1 MNYTP
6 LNPEAILESI
16 SGGFFALDANFTF
29 TYWNKAAEEGT
40 RLTKE
45 EVLGKNVFEIFPNL
59 EHSELGEKY
68 RTAFETKTFQ
78 SYVNTYRD
86 ATMERW
92 FDFRIYP
99 NAEGLSVFLQDITEQ
114 KRQERQRE
122 MLIRISHSINTA
134 TQLEDLC
141 GDVAGIIRTSY
152 GLPVQNVLLYF
163 HRPHDEQL
171 ILLAPEMSISEL
183 QKNLYAVSVA
193 SNQELASV
201 EAFRNGTRIV
211 TTDLARSVL
220 YAFAPE
226 KVVTSTISTLVAL
239 PLRVERERLGVLEV
253 LLENG
258 KDLAEH
264 EAAFLALVAS
274 EVAVGISRRGLIDA
288 LRVKNV
294 DLEIQRTQTQE
305 AHEKLK
311 RFLAF
316 FSHELR
322 APLNSIIGF
331 SDLIA
336 EENNKNDAEKIAEY
350 NSAIKSSGTH
360 LLHLINDIL
369 DLSKIEAG
377 KFELHFAPISIRT
390 LLDAVKQTVQ
400 PQMESKKI
408 DLQIVIDDEIDVIIA
423 DGVRMKQVLL
433 NLVTN
438 AIKFSK
444 AETSVVR
451 VSALRNKNDIEFA
464 VQDFGVGI
472 PKEEIPTLFQPFQQT
487 ADGTKRSDGTG
498 LGLAITKKLVELHGG
513 SLFVV
518 SEYGEGSTFIARLPI
533 LVQVENEAEKMLRKI
548 SEVTDGSRQKRVLIV
563 EDKPHARTLLHTY
576 LTEAGYVT
584 EIAVNGVDALE
595 KAKLWKPDVITL
607 DILIPVKD
615 GWQVL
620 RELKE
625 HPLCKDIPVIIV
637 SMVDERNVG
646 FGLGAVEYFVKP
658 VQKEELIAAIK
669 KVERSA
675 AQRSAKILVIDDDKS
690 VTDLVQVILESEGC
704 TVVKAHNGKEGLM
717 LAEREKPD
725 LIILDLVMP
734 ELSGFNVAYQLKHNP
749 ATYTIPVMI
758 MTSMEID
765 DETREQLEGFVVSL
779 MKKSGFT
786 KRDLL
791 NEIASIDTP
800 RKIGGKKE

>member
-40 RLTKE
+40 RLTKD

-141 GDVAGIIRTSY
+141 GEVAGIIRTSY

-274 EVAVGISRRGLIDA
+274 EVAVGISRRGLIDE

-336 EENNKNDAEKIAEY
+336 EENSKNDAEKIAEY

-408 DLQIVIDDEIDVIIA
+408 DLQIVIDDEIDEIIA

-444 AETSVVR
+444 AESSVVR
-451 VSALRNKNDIEFA
+451 VCALRNKNDIEFS

-533 LVQVENEAEKMLRKI
+533 LVQVENEAEKMLKKI

-658 VQKEELIAAIK
+658 VQKDDLIAAIK
-669 KVERSA
+669 KVESSA

-704 TVVKAHNGKEGLM
+704 TVVKAHNGKDGLL

>member
-1 MNYTP
+1 MDYNS

-16 SGGFFALDANFTF
+16 SGGFFALDKDFKF
-29 TYWNKAAEEGT
+29 TYWNKAAAEGT
-40 RLTKE
+40 RIKRE
-45 EVLGKNVFEIFPNL
+45 DVIGKSVFDIFPNL
-59 EHSELGEKY
+59 EKSELGEKY
-68 RTAFETKTFQ
+68 RRAFETKTYQ
-78 SYVNTYRD
+78 SYVNRYVD
-86 ATMERW
+86 AQFEKW

-99 NAEGLSVFLQDITEQ
+99 NADGLSVFLQDITEQ

-122 MLIRISHSINTA
+122 TLLRISHVINTA

-141 GDVAGIIRTSY
+141 GDVVHIIAQDYELSQ
-152 GLPVQNVLLYF
+152 QNVLFYF
-163 HRPHDEQL
+163 HRPHDDQL
-171 ILLAPEMSISEL
+171 ILLAPDFPMSEAQRSV
-183 QKNLYAVSVA
+183 YAIPIA
-193 SNQELASV
+193 NETLASV
-201 EAFRNGTRIV
+201 EAFQTGSRIV
-211 TTDLARSVL
+211 TSDISRGIL

-226 KVVTSTISTLVAL
+226 KIVSASVTTLLSL
-239 PLRVERERLGVLEV
+239 PLRVERERLGVLEIV
-253 LLENG
+253 MNSG
-258 KDLAEH
+258 KDIAEQ
-264 EAAFLALVAS
+264 EAAFLSLVAG
-274 EVAVGISRRGLIDA
+274 EVAVGISRRGLIDE

-294 DLEIQRTQTQE
+294 DLEIQRAQTQE

-311 RFLAF
+311 RSLAF

-331 SDLIA
+331 SDLIT
-336 EENNKNDAEKIAEY
+336 EDLEKMEREKLLEY
-350 NSAIKSSGTH
+350 TSAIKSSGSH

-369 DLSKIEAG
+369 DLSKMEAG
-377 KFELHFAPISIRT
+377 KLELHYSTVNIRE
-390 LLDAVKQTVQ
+390 LFDSVRQTVQ
-400 PQMESKKI
+400 PQIDGKKI
-408 DLQIVIDDEIDVIIA
+408 HLEVLVDDELDEIIA
-423 DGVRMKQVLL
+423 DGIRLKQVLI

-438 AIKFSK
+438 AIKFSHHDGK
-444 AETSVVR
+444 III
-451 VSALRNKNDIEFA
+451 SARRSKNDIEIS

-472 PKEEIPTLFQPFQQT
+472 KKDEIQTLFQPFQQT
-487 ADGTKRSDGTG
+487 AEGAKKSESSG

-513 SLFVV
+513 ALFVV

-533 LVQVENEAEKMLRKI
+533 LVQVESEKDIVLRKI
-548 SEVTDGSRQKRVLIV
+548 SDAAGGQKKRVLIV

-584 EIAVNGVDALE
+584 EIATNGVEALE

-607 DILIPVKD
+607 DILLPVKD

-625 HPLCKDIPVIIV
+625 HPLCKDIPVIII

-658 VQKEELIAAIK
+658 VQKNELIAAIR
-669 KVERSA
+669 KVEETQ
-675 AQRSAKILVIDDDKS
+675 AQKSAKILVVDDDTA

-704 TVVKAHNGKEGLM
+704 VVLKAHNGKEGLL
-717 LAEREKPD
+717 LAEKEKPD

-779 MKKSGFT
+779 MRKSGFT

-791 NEIASIDTP
+791 NEIAAIE
-800 RKIGGKKE
+800 GKRG

>member
-16 SGGFFALDANFTF
+16 SGGFFALDKEFNF

-40 RLTKE
+40 KLKKE

-59 EHSELGEKY
+59 EHSALGEKY
-68 RTAFETKTFQ
+68 RTAFETNTFQ
-78 SYVNTYRD
+78 SYVNSYRD
-86 ATMERW
+86 ETMEKW
-92 FDFRIYP
+92 FEFRIYP

-141 GDVAGIIRTSY
+141 GEVAGIIRTGY
-152 GLPVQNVLLYF
+152 NLPAQNVLLYF

-171 ILLAPEMSISEL
+171 ILLAPELTLTDL
-183 QKNLYAVSVA
+183 QKELYAISVA
-193 SNQELASV
+193 ANSDRASV

-211 TTDLARSVL
+211 TTDLARSIL
-220 YAFAPE
+220 YAYAPE
-226 KVVTSTISTLVAL
+226 KVITSTISTLIAI
-239 PLRVERERLGVLEV
+239 PLRVEREKLGVLEV
-253 LLENG
+253 LLDCG
-258 KDLAEH
+258 KELAEH
-264 EAAFLALVAS
+264 EAGFLALVAS
-274 EVAVGISRRGLIDA
+274 EVAVGISRRGLIDE

-294 DLEIQRTQTQE
+294 DLEIQRAQTQE
-305 AHEKLK
+305 AHDKLK

-331 SDLIA
+331 SDLMS
-336 EENNKNDAEKIAEY
+336 ENIESMDRNTMTEY
-350 NSAIKSSGTH
+350 NAAIKSSGTH

-377 KFELHFAPISIRT
+377 KLDLHFAPIGVRM
-390 LLDAVKQTVQ
+390 LCDAVKQTVL
-400 PQMESKKI
+400 PQLEAKKI
-408 DLQIVIDDEIDVIIA
+408 DLRIAIDEEIDEIIA

-433 NLVTN
+433 NLATN
-438 AIKFSK
+438 AVKFSP
-444 AETSVVR
+444 ADSVVLF
-451 VSALRNKNDIEFA
+451 SAKRSKNDIEFS
-464 VQDFGVGI
+464 VQDHGI
-472 PKEEIPTLFQPFQQT
+472 GIKKEEIQTLFQPFQQT
-487 ADGTKRSDGTG
+487 MEGGKKSEGTG
-498 LGLAITKKLVELHGG
+498 LGLAITKKIVELHGG
-513 SLFVV
+513 SLFAV
-518 SEYGEGSTFIARLPI
+518 SEFGEGSTFIARLPI
-533 LVQVENEAEKMLRKI
+533 LVQVEQEAQTVLRKI
-548 SEVTDGSRQKRVLIV
+548 SDVTEGAKQKRVLIV

-576 LTEAGYVT
+576 LTEAGYIT

-620 RELKE
+620 RELKD

-658 VQKEELIAAIK
+658 VQKEDLIAAVK
-669 KVERSA
+669 KVEGSVS
-675 AQRSAKILVIDDDKS
+675 QKSTKILVIDDDKS
-690 VTDLVQVILESEGC
+690 VTDLIEVILEAEGC
-704 TVVKAHNGKEGLM
+704 TVLKAHNGKEGLV
-717 LAEREKPD
+717 LAEKEKPD

-779 MKKSGFT
+779 MRKSGFT

-791 NEIASIDTP
+791 NEIASIDP
-800 RKIGGKKE
+800 ARGIEGKKK

>member
-16 SGGFFALDANFTF
+16 SGGFFALDKYFKL

-40 RLTKE
+40 YLKRD
-45 EVLGKNVFEIFPNL
+45 EVIGKSVYEVFPNL
-59 EHSELGEKY
+59 EKSELGEKY
-68 RTAFETKTFQ
+68 RRAFETKTFQ
-78 SYVNTYRD
+78 SFVSRYKDDRF
-86 ATMERW
+86 EKW

-99 NAEGLSVFLQDITEQ
+99 NVDGLSVFLQDITEQ

-122 MLIRISHSINTA
+122 TLLHISHAINSA
-134 TQLEDLC
+134 AQLEDLC
-141 GDVAGIIRTSY
+141 ANIVHIIAESY
-152 GLPVQNVLLYF
+152 ELPQQNVLVYF

-171 ILLAPEMSISEL
+171 ILLAPELPLTDL
-183 QKNLYAVSVA
+183 QKNLYAISTGTA
-193 SNQELASV
+193 DFASV
-201 EAFRNGTRIV
+201 DAFRTGSKIV
-211 TTDLARSVL
+211 TTDIARSVM

-226 KVVTSTISTLVAL
+226 KVITSTVHTLLAL

-253 LLENG
+253 LLNYG
-258 KDLAEH
+258 KEIAEH
-264 EAAFLALVAS
+264 EAAFLSLVAS
-274 EVAVGISRRGLIDA
+274 EVAVGISRRGLIDE

-294 DLEIQRTQTQE
+294 DLEIQRAQTQE

-331 SDLIA
+331 SDLIN
-336 EENNKNDAEKIAEY
+336 EDISSMDRGKLAEY
-350 NSAIKSSGTH
+350 NAAIKSSGTH

-377 KFELHFAPISIRT
+377 KLELHHTPVGVRNLIES
-390 LLDAVKQTVQ
+390 VMQTVQ
-400 PQMESKKI
+400 PQIESKKI
-408 DLQIVIDDEIDVIIA
+408 TFESTIDEELDEIIA
-423 DGVRMKQVLL
+423 DSVRMKQVLI

-438 AIKFSK
+438 AVKFSH
-444 AETSVVR
+444 AEGKVILAVK
-451 VSALRNKNDIEFA
+451 RNKNDIEFS

-472 PKEEIPTLFQPFQQT
+472 RKEDINSLFQPFQQT
-487 ADGTKRSDGTG
+487 ADGAKKSEGTG
-498 LGLAITKKLVELHGG
+498 LGLAITKKIVELHGG

-518 SEYGEGSTFIARLPI
+518 SDFGEGSTFIARVPI
-533 LVQVENEAEKMLRKI
+533 LVQVEKEAEQVLQKI
-548 SEVTDGSRQKRVLIV
+548 SEVTDGGRQKRVLIV

-584 EIAVNGVDALE
+584 EIAANGVEALE

-620 RELKE
+620 RELKD
-625 HPLCKDIPVIIV
+625 HPLCKDIPVIII

-658 VQKEELIAAIK
+658 VQKNDLLAAVK
-669 KVERSA
+669 KVEGMH
-675 AQRSAKILVIDDDKS
+675 AQKSAKILVVDDDKS

-704 TVVKAHNGKEGLM
+704 TVLKAHNGKDGLV
-717 LAEREKPD
+717 LAEKEKPD

-765 DETREQLEGFVVSL
+765 DETREQLQGFVVSL
-779 MKKSGFT
+779 MRKSGFT

-791 NEIASIDTP
+791 NEIASIE
-800 RKIGGKKE
+800 GKKQ

>member
-16 SGGFFALDANFTF
+16 SGGFFALDKEFNF

-40 RLTKE
+40 TLRKE

-59 EHSELGEKY
+59 EQSALGEKY
-68 RTAFETKTFQ
+68 RTAFETNTFQ
-78 SYVNTYRD
+78 SYINSYRD
-86 ATMERW
+86 ETMEKW
-92 FDFRIYP
+92 FEFRIYP

-141 GDVAGIIRTSY
+141 GEVAGIIRTGY
-152 GLPVQNVLLYF
+152 DLPTQNVLIYF

-171 ILLAPEMSISEL
+171 ILLAPELALTDL
-183 QKNLYAVSVA
+183 QKELYAIPVA
-193 SNQELASV
+193 ANTDRASV

-211 TTDLARSVL
+211 TTDLARSIL
-220 YAFAPE
+220 YAYAPE
-226 KVVTSTISTLVAL
+226 KVITSRISTLIAM
-239 PLRVERERLGVLEV
+239 PLRVEREKLGVLEV
-253 LLENG
+253 LLDCG
-258 KDLAEH
+258 KELAEQ
-264 EAAFLALVAS
+264 EAGFLALVAG
-274 EVAVGISRRGLIDA
+274 EVAVGISRRGLIDE

-294 DLEIQRTQTQE
+294 DLEIQRAQTQE
-305 AHEKLK
+305 AHDKLK

-331 SDLIA
+331 SDLMSESIDSTDRD
-336 EENNKNDAEKIAEY
+336 KLTEY
-350 NSAIKSSGTH
+350 TAAIKSSGTH

-377 KFELHFAPISIRT
+377 KLDLRFAPIGVRS
-390 LLDAVKQTVQ
+390 LFDAVKQTVQ
-400 PQMESKKI
+400 PQLEAKKI
-408 DLQIVIDDEIDVIIA
+408 DLRITIDDEIDEIIA
-423 DGVRMKQVLL
+423 DSVRMKQVLL
-433 NLVTN
+433 NLVSN
-438 AIKFSK
+438 AVKFSQ
-444 AETSVVR
+444 AESVVLFNAKR
-451 VSALRNKNDIEFA
+451 SKNDIEFS
-464 VQDFGVGI
+464 VQDHGI
-472 PKEEIPTLFQPFQQT
+472 GIKKDEIQTLFQPFQQT
-487 ADGTKRSDGTG
+487 MEGGKKSEGTG
-498 LGLAITKKLVELHGG
+498 LGLAITKKIVELHGG
-513 SLFVV
+513 SLFAV
-518 SEYGEGSTFIARLPI
+518 SEFGEGSTFIARLPI
-533 LVQVENEAEKMLRKI
+533 LVQVEQEAETVLKKI
-548 SEVTDGSRQKRVLIV
+548 SDVTDGTKQKRVLIV

-576 LTEAGYVT
+576 LTEAGYIT

-620 RELKE
+620 RELKD
-625 HPLCKDIPVIIV
+625 HPLCRDIPVIIV

-658 VQKEELIAAIK
+658 VQKDDLIAAVK
-669 KVERSA
+669 KVEGTVS
-675 AQRSAKILVIDDDKS
+675 QKSTKILVIDDDKS
-690 VTDLVQVILESEGC
+690 VTDLIQVILESEGC
-704 TVVKAHNGKEGLM
+704 TVLKAHNGKEGLV
-717 LAEREKPD
+717 LAEKEKPD

-734 ELSGFNVAYQLKHNP
+734 ELSGFSVAYQLKHNP

-779 MKKSGFT
+779 MRKSGFT

-791 NEIASIDTP
+791 NEIASIDP
-800 RKIGGKKE
+800 ARGIEGKKE

>member
-1 MNYTP
+1 MNYNS

-16 SGGFFALDANFTF
+16 SGGFFALDKNYKF
-29 TYWNKAAEEGT
+29 TYWNKAAAEGT
-40 RLTKE
+40 RMKRE
-45 EVLGKNVFEIFPNL
+45 DVIGKSVFEVFPNL
-59 EHSELGEKY
+59 EKSELGEKY
-68 RTAFETKTFQ
+68 RRAFETKTYQ
-78 SYVNTYRD
+78 SYVNRYVD
-86 ATMERW
+86 AQFEKW

-99 NAEGLSVFLQDITEQ
+99 NADGLSVFLQDITEQ

-122 MLIRISHSINTA
+122 TLLRISHVINTA

-141 GDVAGIIRTSY
+141 SDVVRIIAQDY
-152 GLPVQNVLLYF
+152 GLPQQNVLLYF
-163 HRPHDEQL
+163 HRPHDDQL
-171 ILLAPEMSISEL
+171 ILLAPDFPMDEAQRSVYAIPIASE
-183 QKNLYAVSVA
+183 KF
-193 SNQELASV
+193 ASV
-201 EAFRNGTRIV
+201 EAFQTGTRIV
-211 TTDLARSVL
+211 TSDISRGIL

-226 KVVTSTISTLVAL
+226 KIVSTNITTLLSL

-253 LLENG
+253 VMNSG
-258 KDLAEH
+258 KDIAEQ
-264 EAAFLALVAS
+264 EAAFLSLVAG
-274 EVAVGISRRGLIDA
+274 EVAVGISRRGLIDE

-294 DLEIQRTQTQE
+294 DLEIQRAQTQE

-311 RFLAF
+311 RSLAF

-331 SDLIA
+331 SDLIT
-336 EENNKNDAEKIAEY
+336 EDLEKMEREKLLEY
-350 NSAIKSSGTH
+350 ASAIKSSGSH

-369 DLSKIEAG
+369 DLSKMEAG
-377 KFELHFAPISIRT
+377 KLELHYSTVNIHDLFDSVR
-390 LLDAVKQTVQ
+390 QTVQ
-400 PQMESKKI
+400 PQIDDKKI
-408 DLQIVIDDEIDVIIA
+408 QLEVRVDDELDDIIA
-423 DGVRMKQVLL
+423 DGIRLKQVLI

-438 AIKFSK
+438 AVKFSYQEGK
-444 AETSVVR
+444 IVLNARRS
-451 VSALRNKNDIEFA
+451 KNDIELS

-472 PKEEIPTLFQPFQQT
+472 KNDEIQTLFQPFQQT
-487 ADGTKRSDGTG
+487 AEGAKKSGSSG

-513 SLFVV
+513 ALYVV

-533 LVQVENEAEKMLRKI
+533 LVQVENEKDLVLRKI
-548 SEVTDGSRQKRVLIV
+548 SDAAGGGRKKRVLIV

-576 LTEAGYVT
+576 LNEAGYIT
-584 EIAVNGVDALE
+584 EIAVNGVEALE

-607 DILIPVKD
+607 DILLPVKD

-620 RELKE
+620 RELKD
-625 HPLCKDIPVIIV
+625 HPLCKDIPVIII

-658 VQKEELIAAIK
+658 VQKNELIAAIK
-669 KVERSA
+669 KVEEIH
-675 AQRSAKILVIDDDKS
+675 AQKSAKILVVDDDAA

-704 TVVKAHNGKEGLM
+704 TVLKAHNGKDGLM
-717 LAEREKPD
+717 LAEKEKPD

-734 ELSGFNVAYQLKHNP
+734 ELSGFSVAYQLKHNP

-779 MKKSGFT
+779 MRKSGFT

-791 NEIASIDTP
+791 NEIAAIE
-800 RKIGGKKE
+800 GKRG

>member
-6 LNPEAILESI
+6 LNPETILESI
-16 SGGFFALDANFTF
+16 SGGFFALDKNLTF
-29 TYWNKAAEEGT
+29 TYWNKAAEDGT
-40 RLTKE
+40 QLLKKD
-45 EVLGKNVFEIFPNL
+45 VIGKHVFEIFPNA
-59 EHSELGEKY
+59 EKTELGEKY
-68 RTAFETKTFQ
+68 RLALETKTFQ
-78 SYVNTYRD
+78 SYVNKYRD
-86 ATMERW
+86 AHIEKW

-99 NAEGLSVFLQDITEQ
+99 NEAGLSVFLQDITEQ

-122 MLIRISHSINTA
+122 TLLHISQAINSA

-141 GDVAGIIRTSY
+141 AEVVRVIAESY
-152 GLPVQNVLLYF
+152 ELPRQNVLLYF

-171 ILLAPEMSISEL
+171 ILLAPALPLTEL
-183 QKNLYAVSVA
+183 QKNLYAVSIA
-193 SNQELASV
+193 SNINFASV
-201 EAFRNGTRIV
+201 EAFHTGNKIV
-211 TTDLARSVL
+211 TADISRSVL
-220 YAFAPE
+220 YSFAPQ
-226 KVVTSTISTLVAL
+226 KVITTSAATLLAL
-239 PLRVERERLGVLEV
+239 PLRVQHERLGVLEV
-253 LLENG
+253 LLNYNKE
-258 KDLAEH
+258 LSEH
-264 EAAFLALVAS
+264 EAAFLSLVAD
-274 EVAVGISRRGLIDA
+274 EVAVGISRRGLIDE

-294 DLEIQRTQTQE
+294 DLEIQRAQTQE

-331 SDLIA
+331 SNLIL
-336 EENNKNDAEKIAEY
+336 EDVKTLTTEKLLEY
-350 NSAIKSSGTH
+350 NAAIKSSGTH

-377 KFELHFAPISIRT
+377 KLELHYETVAIREMVH
-390 LLDAVKQTVQ
+390 AVRQTVQ
-400 PQMESKKI
+400 PQADAKKI
-408 DLQIVIDDEIDVIIA
+408 TLEISVDDEVDTLIA
-423 DGVRMKQVLL
+423 DTLRVKQILL
-433 NLVTN
+433 NLTTN
-438 AIKFSK
+438 AIKFSHPEGK
-444 AETSVVR
+444 VILSVQR
-451 VSALRNKNDIEFA
+451 KKNDIEFS
-464 VQDFGVGI
+464 VQDFGIGI
-472 PKEEIPTLFQPFQQT
+472 KKEELSSLFQPFQQT
-487 ADGTKRSDGTG
+487 AAGAKKSEGTG

-513 SLFVV
+513 SLFAV
-518 SEYGEGSTFIARLPI
+518 SEYGEGSTFIARFPI
-533 LVQVENEAEKMLRKI
+533 LVQVERETETILQRIAD
-548 SEVTDGSRQKRVLIV
+548 TADASRPRRVLIV

-576 LTEAGYVT
+576 LTEAGYTT
-584 EIAVNGVDALE
+584 EIAVNGVEALE

-658 VQKEELIAAIK
+658 VQKEELLAAVK
-669 KVERSA
+669 KVEGLR
-675 AQRSAKILVIDDDKS
+675 AQKSAKILVIDDDKS

-704 TVVKAHNGKEGLM
+704 TVLKAHNGKDGLI
-717 LAEREKPD
+717 LAEKEKPD

-765 DETREQLEGFVVSL
+765 DETKEQLEGFVVSL
-779 MKKSGFT
+779 MRKSGFT

-791 NEIASIDTP
+791 NEIALIE
-800 RKIGGKKE
+800 GKKS